1 MSVFEKRK
9 RKSIFT
15 ALHAGRQPTRLYK
28 ISTTEEEKLKI
39 DTSGKVV
46 DSYDKAY
53 AFEDLLLLP
62 QYSDIGSRKEV
73 DLSNNLGDLTL
84 SLPIIS
90 SPMDTVT
97 EAEMACSMAAAGGL
111 GVIHRYN
118 SIEDQVQLAE
128 RILTQ
133 HWVDTDKVVDGYVP
147 EIDIIDPYEV
157 AAAIGTT
164 GDFLER
170 ATALSEVGVRVFC
183 LDVAHG
189 HHKLV
194 KEALGHLREALGAS
208 AHLMAGN
215 VATKQA
221 VDDLADWGAD
231 SVRIGIGGGSICST
245 RTQTGHGLP
254 TLQTVFECAK
264 TDRDVKIVADG
275 GIKTSGDIVKALAAG
290 ADFVMLGSI
299 LAGTDETPGDIF
311 ENRRGERYKAYR
323 GMASKEAQMDWHG
336 RFSSLEGIST
346 TIPYKGPVG
355 FILEELERGIR
366 SGLSYSGCRTIEEL
380 HKNAKFVEQTYAGQ
394 IESSTHILGR

>member
-1 MSVFEKRK
+1 M
-9 RKSIFT
+9 
-15 ALHAGRQPTRLYK
+15 
-28 ISTTEEEKLKI
+28 KI
-39 DTSGKVV
+39 DKNGKQEGSF
-46 DSYDKAY
+46 DRGY

-62 QYSDIGSRKEV
+62 QYSDIESRSEI
-73 DLSNNLGDLTL
+73 DLSNSLGDLSF

-97 EAEMACSMAAAGGL
+97 EVEMACALAQAGGL

-118 SIEDQVQLAE
+118 SIEEQVKLAE
-128 RILTQ
+128 TILSQ
-133 HWVDTDKVVDGYVP
+133 HWAETDKIFTGYVD
-147 EIDIIDPYEV
+147 EIDIVDPYEL

-164 GDFLER
+164 GDFLKR
-170 ATALSEVGVRVFC
+170 AVALNEAGVRVFC

-194 KEALGHLREALGAS
+194 KIALKELRDALGSNVHI
-208 AHLMAGN
+208 MAGN
-215 VATKQA
+215 VATRQA

-231 SVRIGIGGGSICST
+231 SVRVGIGGGSICST
-245 RTQTGHGLP
+245 RIQTGHGLP
-254 TLQTVFECAK
+254 TLQTIINCAQ
-264 TDRDVKIVADG
+264 TTRDVKIVADG

-290 ADFVMLGSI
+290 ADFV
-299 LAGTDETPGDIF
+299 
-311 ENRRGERYKAYR
+311 
-323 GMASKEAQMDWHG
+323 MASKEAQMDWHG

-355 FILEELERGIR
+355 FILDDLERGVR

-380 HKNAKFVEQTYAGQ
+380 HEKAKFVEQTYAGQ